1 MSPKMRTKDDM
12 MELREGLYAIL
23 ARDHPLH
30 VRQVAYQ
37 AVVHGLIAK
46 TESEMHDTVGRL
58 LTRMREDGTIP
69 FEWIAESGRPVRE
82 PPVWESAAE
91 ALAWLAEAYRRDP
104 WQGQAHYVEVWIEKE
119 GLVSVVKPETDR
131 YAVRVL
137 PVKGD
142 SSVTAMHEA
151 ARRFP
156 TDREVHVLYFG
167 DWDPVGEDI
176 LRVLEEKLVR
186 YRAPAFT
193 LTRMALT
200 PEQVATYQLPT
211 RPTKRRRGMRNA
223 AFEGDSVELDAL
235 PAEVLRQLVEE
246 AIAPHVDLGVRAAVE
261 QVDETEKPALRAL
274 AQRWR
279 RRQDR

>member
-1 MSPKMRTKDDM
+1 MSPKMRTKADM
-12 MELREGLYAIL
+12 MALREGLYAIL
-23 ARDHPLH
+23 AERHPRQ
-30 VRQVAYQ
+30 VRQTAYQ
-37 AVVHGLIAK
+37 AVKHGLVAK
-46 TESEMHDTVGRL
+46 TESEMHDTVGKQ

-82 PPVWESAAE
+82 PLVWESAAE
-91 ALAWLAEAYRRDP
+91 ALAWLAEGYRRDP

-119 GLVSVVKPETDR
+119 GLMSEVAPVTDAA
-131 YAVRVL
+131 AVRL
-137 PVKGD
+137 WAGKGD
-142 SSVTAMHEA
+142 SSVTAMYEA

-193 LTRMALT
+193 LTRVALT
-200 PEQVATYQLPT
+200 PEQVTTYALPT

-235 PAEVLRQLVEE
+235 DGEVLRQLVER
-246 AIAPHVDLGVRAAVE
+246 AIAPHVDLGVRAVVE
-261 QVDETEKPALRAL
+261 QEEAAVRVALQRL
-274 AQRWR
+274 VGRWR